1 MKVPE
6 DEIEDQSYE
15 QKSEKDKR
23 EDYRI
28 HVHSFDIHKEWDI
41 TVILIQ
47 SKADDILTRLQTRI
61 VGDYI
66 CYREKNEDKI
76 NFQPLRNDTLHG
88 SGDAEIKKFHIDLS
102 LIFKEDD
109 SLRKYVT
116 FDGIKKD
123 SYLRYAELELHRRMI
138 QKMQPV
144 GEYKPRNLLS
154 LTVSNTNYVFDLDA
168 TIEL

>member
-1 MKVPE
+1 M
-6 DEIEDQSYE
+6 
-15 QKSEKDKR
+15 
-23 EDYRI
+23 
-28 HVHSFDIHKEWDI
+28 
-41 TVILIQ
+41 TLILVQ
-47 SKADDILTRLQTRI
+47 SKSDDILTRLQTRL

-76 NFQPLRNDTLHG
+76 NFQPLRTGTLPEI
-88 SGDAEIKKFHIDLS
+88 SDAGEKKSHIDLS

-123 SYLRYAELELHRRMI
+123 SYIRYAELELHRRMI
-138 QKMQPV
+138 QKLQPV
-144 GEYKPRNLLS
+144 GEYKPRSLLN

>member
-1 MKVPE
+1 MHT
-6 DEIEDQSYE
+6 
-15 QKSEKDKR
+15 EKLPG
-23 EDYRI
+23 I
-28 HVHSFDIHKEWDI
+28 S
-41 TVILIQ
+41 
-47 SKADDILTRLQTRI
+47 
-61 VGDYI
+61 
-66 CYREKNEDKI
+66 
-76 NFQPLRNDTLHG
+76 
-88 SGDAEIKKFHIDLS
+88 DAGEKKFHIDLS

-138 QKMQPV
+138 QKLQPV
-144 GEYKPRNLLS
+144 GEYKPRSLLN